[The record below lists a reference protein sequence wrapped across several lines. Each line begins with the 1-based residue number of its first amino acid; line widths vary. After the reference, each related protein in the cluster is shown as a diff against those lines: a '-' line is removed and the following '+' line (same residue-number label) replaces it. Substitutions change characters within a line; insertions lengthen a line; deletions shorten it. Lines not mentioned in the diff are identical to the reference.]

1 MFEYEKI
8 GGLDVIRVKGN
19 RMDASNSAEF
29 LAHVDELT
37 SAGVSRLIV
46 DLSGV
51 SFMDSSALGAT
62 VSALKKIGSKGSL
75 TLVGVSGLVDDL
87 FKLTRM
93 DKVFNMVSTLEEAGL
108 AQKTA

>member
-1 MFEYEKI
+1 MFEHETI
-8 GGLDVIRVKGN
+8 NGLEVIRVNGN
-19 RMDASNSAEF
+19 RMDASNSPEF
-29 LAHVDELT
+29 LAKIDELT
-37 SAGVSRLIV
+37 SAGVSRLVV
-46 DLSGV
+46 DFTDV

-93 DKVFNMVSTLEEAGL
+93 DRVFTMSPTLEEAAL
-108 AQKTA
+108 ARTA